1 VGHRAVSWLSIER
14 RTLHFT
20 RPVRSGSFTLERR
33 EAAWIAVT
41 AVDGSNGTGVAAPL
55 PGLHRES
62 LDEAIAAIEGR
73 RSAIEALDPAAAEG
87 LPPSAAFATGV
98 AIGVARRDPLLVAPL
113 AARLPLNAL
122 FAGDAA
128 GARAAGESGSFRGFR
143 SVKVK
148 IDGDPARD
156 RAVVE
161 ALLATLAP
169 TQRLRLDAN
178 RRLSLEA
185 ALALVRGLPPERI
198 EYLEEPLSD
207 PLLLP
212 RLHHETGLSIALDE
226 SLHEPSLRA
235 ALETAPGVAVHV
247 LKPSLVGSVAAVR
260 ARAERTARQGL
271 ETVLSS
277 AYDPRD
283 SLRRIAII
291 ATRLPAAT
299 RDHGLA
305 TGDLHIDDRGSRL
318 EILEG
323 EMTMPPG

>member
-1 VGHRAVSWLSIER
+1 VSGLSIER
-14 RTLHFT
+14 RTLRFT
-20 RPVRSGSFTLERR
+20 RPVRSGSFSLESRD
-33 EAAWIAVT
+33 AAWLTVT
-41 AVDGSNGTGVAAPL
+41 ASDGSAGTGVAAPL

-62 LDEAIAAIEGR
+62 LDEAIAAVER
-73 RSAIEALDPAAAEG
+73 RRDAIAALDPAAAEG
-87 LPPSAAFATGV
+87 LPPSAAFATSV

-128 GARAAGESGSFRGFR
+128 EARAAGESGAFRGFR

-148 IDGDPARD
+148 IDGEPARD
-156 RAVVE
+156 RAVLD
-161 ALLATLAP
+161 AMLATLAP
-169 TQRLRLDAN
+169 SQRLRLDAN
-178 RRLSLEA
+178 RRLSLDDA
-185 ALALVRGLPPERI
+185 KALVRGLPPERI
-198 EYLEEPLSD
+198 EYLEEPLVD

-212 RLHHETGLSIALDE
+212 RLHHETGLAIALDE
-226 SLHEPSLRA
+226 SLHDPALRS

-247 LKPSLVGSVAAVR
+247 LKPSLVGGVAAVR

-283 SLRRIAII
+283 ALRRIAAL

-305 TGDLHIDDRGSRL
+305 TGELHADDPGPSL
-318 EILEG
+318 EIIEG
-323 EMTMPPG
+323 SLLVPEG